1 MPLDLETLEYLHAL
15 RQAAGSARDWKA
27 AFDTLLSSVRQVF
40 IYDNVALYLLDA
52 RGRSLD
58 VSRARA
64 VGRGKK
70 SEADVSWGEGI
81 AGKVIAT
88 REMILQEPGPGPYRD
103 RLEAPFLL
111 GLPIFVGD
119 RLGGVLVFVRFGGP
133 EYASAH
139 RLLAEWIAG
148 VVSSLL
154 ESHALRQARG
164 ELESVQRQM
173 RLQEDFVST
182 ISHELRTPLGFIKGY
197 STSLLREDTKWDDNT
212 QREFLSIIDEETD
225 RLTHLIETM
234 LESARLQS
242 RTLKFKFQPLRM
254 DALVKDVTTRI
265 QAHLPELKVHLE
277 LDSVPPILGDG
288 MQLSQVI
295 ENLYGNAIKYA
306 PGSPL
311 TIHISSGPSSLR
323 SGPTSLRITFADQ
336 GPGIPE
342 EYLPFIFER
351 FYRVPTEVTSTG
363 TGLGL
368 YICRQIVAAHHGKIW
383 AESVQDRGTTF
394 IIELPIKAPA

>member
-1 MPLDLETLEYLHAL
+1 MPVDLETLEYLHSL

-27 AFDTLLSSVRQVF
+27 AFDALVTSVREVF

-52 RGRSLD
+52 RGGSLD

-81 AGKVIAT
+81 AGKVISARQT
-88 REMILQEPGPGPYRD
+88 ILQEPGPGPYPD

-111 GLPIFVGD
+111 GLPIFVSG
-119 RLGGVLVFVRFGGP
+119 RLHGVLVFVRFGGP
-133 EYASAH
+133 NYIAAH
-139 RLLAEWIAG
+139 RLLAEWIAS

-154 ESHALRQARG
+154 ESHALRQARS
-164 ELESVQRQM
+164 ELDSVQRQM

-197 STSLLREDTKWDDNT
+197 STSLLREDTKWDDST

-225 RLTHLIETM
+225 RLTNLIEKM

-242 RTLKFKFQPLRM
+242 KTLKFKFQPLRM
-254 DALVKDVTTRI
+254 DALVRDVSARI
-265 QAHLPELKVHLE
+265 QAHLPELQVQLE
-277 LDSVPPILGDG
+277 LEAVPPIPGDG
-288 MQLSQVI
+288 VQLSQVI
-295 ENLYGNAIKYA
+295 ENLYSNAIKYA
-306 PGSPL
+306 PGAPI
-311 TIHISSGPSSLR
+311 TVRMSSGPSSLR
-323 SGPTSLRITFADQ
+323 AARTSVKITFADQ
-336 GPGIPE
+336 GPGIAE
-342 EYLPFIFER
+342 DYLPFIFER
-351 FYRVPTEVTSTG
+351 FYRVPAESSTSG

-368 YICRQIVAAHHGKIW
+368 YICRQIVQALHGKIW

-394 IIELPIKAPA
+394 IIELPIKATD